1 MSRRKFRTEW
11 DASAYR
17 NNRAYI
23 HYYEQLEQLAISM
36 FEWKNLPDSV
46 DERFLELTLFLEGKA
61 IYFNDEVMG
70 NLALQCTF
78 GGRFDVYRNPTIR
91 RAYAING
98 YNRQLNE
105 NNSVIIYNNMIRTNS
120 HLIVKKYAMELYE
133 LDRTIDVN
141 ARAQK
146 TPVLITGS
154 ETQQLTLKNIYMKY
168 DGNEPVIFGDKNLDM
183 NSLKVFKT
191 DAPYISDKLYQLK
204 MQKWNE
210 ALTYLGISN
219 LNFQKKERVI
229 SDEVL
234 RAQGGTIAS
243 RYSRLNARR
252 QAADKINKMF
262 GTKIEVDY
270 REDYRELD
278 DEFMIEMDESGKLE
292 VNPIVQD
299 LRSKTHIDALKGGND
314 E

>member
-1 MSRRKFRTEW
+1 MGRRRKTEW
-11 DASAYR
+11 DSSAYR
-17 NNRAYI
+17 NNRAYV

-36 FEWKNLPDSV
+36 FEWKNLPESV

-61 IYFNDEVMG
+61 VYFNDEVMG

-78 GGRFDVYRNPTIR
+78 GGRFDVYRNPKIR

-98 YNRQLNE
+98 YNRELNE
-105 NNSVIIYNNMIRTNS
+105 ENSVIIYNNLIRTNS
-120 HLIVKKYAMELYE
+120 HLMVKKYAQELYE

-141 ARAQK
+141 CRAQK
-146 TPVLITGS
+146 TPVLITGT
-154 ETQQLTLKNIYMKY
+154 ETQQLTLENVYMKF
-168 DGNEPVIFGDKNLDM
+168 DGNQPVIFGDKNLDL
-183 NSLKVFKT
+183 NAIKVFKT
-191 DAPYISDKLYQLK
+191 DAPYIADKLYTLK

-219 LNFQKKERVI
+219 MNFQKKERVI
-229 SDEVL
+229 SDEVV

-252 QAADKINKMF
+252 QAVDKINKMF
-262 GTKIEVDY
+262 GTSIEVDY
-270 REDYRELD
+270 REDFRELD
-278 DEFMIEMDESGKLE
+278 DEFMIEMDSEGRLE
-292 VNPIVQD
+292 VNPMVQD
-299 LRSKTHIDALKGGND
+299 LRSNSHIESLKGGKN